1 MIRKVIQLAAKTLV
15 VSLPSKWVK
24 KQGMHKGDEVE
35 VSEHLRGLLIS
46 GRGEAGAS
54 KISVDLS
61 GLDERVVKWVVSAL
75 HKKGYDE
82 IELFYDNPAIAKVIH
97 DRVKNLMLGF
107 TVASQSEKRCVLKSV
122 SKEIEAEFDLSLRRA
137 WLVSL
142 ELANNSLKIIESQ
155 HLSGLAELTELESSN
170 NQLTNFCERILNKS
184 EYREPDKTHFIY
196 AVVWNLEKVCD
207 DYKYICDYLAKEE
220 TVSIGNDVLEVYKKA
235 NLLFKGYYEL
245 FYDFELKKLNELN
258 KVRNSLNAEIKNLLA
273 TKGKRELIVVSYLSS
288 LTAKL
293 ADFSASMIALNVR

>member
-24 KQGMHKGDEVE
+24 KQGIRKGDEIE
-35 VSEHLRGLLIS
+35 VSEHLRGLLIG
-46 GRGEAGAS
+46 GRGEQGAS
-54 KISVDLS
+54 KVSVNLS

-82 IELFYDNPAIAKVIH
+82 IELFYDNPATARVIH

-107 TVASQSEKRCVLKSV
+107 TVASQSEKRCILKSV

-137 WLVSL
+137 WLVCL

-155 HLSGLAELTELESSN
+155 HLSGLAELTELENSN

-207 DYKYICDYLAKEE
+207 DYKYICSYLAKEE
-220 TVSIGNDVLEVYKKA
+220 TVSVGNDVLDVYKNT
-235 NLLFKGYYEL
+235 NLLLKGYYEL
-245 FYDFELKKLNELN
+245 FYDFELKKLNELDIIRKN
-258 KVRNSLNAEIKNLLA
+258 IVEEIKRLLA
-273 TKGKRELIVVSYLSS
+273 SKGRRELIVVSHLSN
-288 LTAKL
+288 LVTKL